1 MTDMGPLVKTGVK
14 WLSTIR
20 AAGTTRHP
28 VFSRQGP
35 PPGSLVATAAGSAL
49 SEEPVPVRA

>member
-14 WLSTIR
+14 PLSTIR